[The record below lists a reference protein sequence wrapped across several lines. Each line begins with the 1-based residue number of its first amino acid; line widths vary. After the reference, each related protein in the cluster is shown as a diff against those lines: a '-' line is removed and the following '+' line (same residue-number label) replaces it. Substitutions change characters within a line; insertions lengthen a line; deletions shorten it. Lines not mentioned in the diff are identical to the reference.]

1 MERRNVRQAILGG
14 FIATLVMTM
23 IMYVAPLMGMP
34 KMDVAAML
42 GGMLGQT
49 MPEPMSGRWL
59 VGMILHFVNGSVI
72 FPLVFA
78 FLLYA
83 RVPGAAWGKGII
95 WGLILWL
102 LSQAVVMPM
111 MGAGFFSSHA
121 PQPMMTVVGS
131 LLGHII
137 YGAIL
142 GGIYGA
148 ETVAKPPAA

>member
-1 MERRNVRQAILGG
+1 MERMNVEKAILGG
-14 FIATLVMTM
+14 FIATLVMTV
-23 IMYVAPLMGMP
+23 IMYLAPLMGMP

-42 GGMLGQT
+42 GGMMGRT
-49 MPEPMSGRWL
+49 MPEPLSGAWL
-59 VGMILHFVNGSVI
+59 MGMILHFVNGSVI
-72 FPLVFA
+72 FPLIFA

-83 RVPGAAWGKGII
+83 RVPGAPWRKGIV
-95 WGLILWL
+95 WGLILWFI
-102 LSQAVVMPM
+102 SQAVVMPM

-131 LLGHII
+131 LMGHII

-148 ETVAKPPAA
+148 EPVAKLRPS